1 MPVSQKPRNQKFT
14 VGKKNVANLRSPQK
28 SAAKLA
34 GMAKIM
40 DLLEVATE
48 GDVIATG
55 RTTIHAAA
63 FNNVSA

>member
-1 MPVSQKPRNQKFT
+1 MPVSQKPRKQTFT
-14 VGKKNVANLRSPQK
+14 AGKKNVANVRSPQK

-34 GMAKIM
+34 GMTKIM
-40 DLLEVATE
+40 DWLEVATE

-55 RTTIHAAA
+55 KTTIHAAA